1 MTVLDIPYVPTRDR
15 VAVEKLPGEFYRVKV
30 FYGFMDEP
38 DLPAELGDQLVARA
52 FALPAVRM
60 HRPVLVCIPQRS
72 CGLLARARRHV
83 QDARTRAAGV
93 TCLLE
98 GQVGGQPSATPG
110 STPLPR

>member
-1 MTVLDIPYVPTRDR
+1 MPGGSVAEARVSERDEQ
-15 VAVEKLPGEFYRVKV
+15 VVIEFWT
-30 FYGFMDEP
+30 DEP
-38 DLPAELGDQLVARA
+38 GLPAELGDQLVARA